1 MPVAHPIII
10 QNSERLDR
18 LYKLGL
24 LDAEGHPRTEPA
36 FDRLAGMAA
45 RLLNMPIALV
55 SLVEVDR
62 QVFISQVGLPEPWA
76 SSRHTPLS
84 HSFCQHAVASQ
95 APLVIEDTR
104 LSPLGVDNL
113 AIKDLGA
120 VAYAGIPLVTSDGFA
135 LGTFCVIDHMPH
147 QWTDDELATLTD
159 LAAAVMTEIELR
171 AELYAREQ
179 SENSLRDSHRSL
191 QHSLDEL
198 RALHDKV
205 SELEQL
211 KTDMIRLAAHDLR
224 APLLSVLGFTE
235 IMMEDTR
242 SIPDEYLPFVNLIHQ
257 SGEHMLQIIN
267 DILCLQRI
275 EASHNFESLEAVN
288 LTALVTEACVLYEQ
302 TAQQHGQG
310 LRLVMASDPVM
321 VKGEPGQ
328 LREAINNLI
337 SNGLKYSASDG
348 AIIVRLSE
356 DSDGGVS
363 FEVEDK
369 GIGIAEDAQSQL
381 FEPFYRVRTR
391 ETATIPGTGLGLA
404 LVKRIIE
411 RHTGRVHFISRE
423 GVGSTFGFWLPV
435 VHTEAERALAER
447 TLVSA

>member
-24 LDAEGHPRTEPA
+24 LDADGVPQLEPA
-36 FDRLAGMAA
+36 FDRLTGMAA
-45 RLLNMPIALV
+45 RLLNMPVALV
-55 SLVEVDR
+55 TLVEGDR
-62 QVFISQVGLPEPWA
+62 QVFLSQAGLPEPWA
-76 SSRHTPLS
+76 SSRQTPLS

-95 APLVIEDTR
+95 SPLVIEDTR

-113 AIKDLGA
+113 AIEALGV

-135 LGTFCVIDHMPH
+135 LGTFCVIDHAPH
-147 QWTDDELATLTD
+147 QWTEDELTTLTD

-171 AELYAREQ
+171 SELYARRQ
-179 SENSLRDSHRSL
+179 NENLLRDSQRNL

-198 RALHDKV
+198 RALYEKV

-224 APLLSVLGFTE
+224 SPLLSVLGFTE
-235 IMMEDTR
+235 IMMEDAR
-242 SIPDEYLPFVNLIHQ
+242 SIPEEYLPFVNLIHQ

-275 EASHNFESLEAVN
+275 EASHDFDSLEAVN
-288 LTALVTEACVLYEQ
+288 LTALVTEACVLFEQ
-302 TAQQHGQG
+302 MAQQDGQG
-310 LRLVMASDPVM
+310 LRLVVSPAPVM
-321 VKGEPGQ
+321 VKGEPAQ

-348 AIIVRLSE
+348 SITVRLSQDTE
-356 DSDGGVS
+356 DGVS
-363 FEVEDK
+363 FEVEDT
-369 GIGIAEDAQSQL
+369 GIGIAEEAQSQL

-411 RHTGRVHFISRE
+411 RHTGHIHFISRE
-423 GVGSTFGFWLPV
+423 GVGSTFGFWLPIV
-435 VHTEAERALAER
+435 QAEAELA
-447 TLVSA
+447 LVSA